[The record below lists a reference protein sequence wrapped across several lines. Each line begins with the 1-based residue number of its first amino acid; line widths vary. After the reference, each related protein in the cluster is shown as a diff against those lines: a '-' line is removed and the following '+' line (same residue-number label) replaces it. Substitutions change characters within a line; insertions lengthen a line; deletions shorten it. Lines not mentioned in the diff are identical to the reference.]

1 MAGRT
6 TGIEVRGTAGVY
18 TGEGHDHV
26 ATEGA
31 DLRLASATRLADTP
45 VALLRECAAPVILAV
60 HESVPLPLL
69 IRRVNKNS
77 DNEWAERVLEAAG
90 AETYGG
96 SANTAKGVRALR
108 DALTDLGVPSSGYS
122 PANGSGLGHQNRV
135 APATMADLLR
145 KLYFDPRVGP
155 DLLQALSVGG
165 VDGTT
170 AIASVARRRRNGCAP
185 RPARSMACPACRAT
199 WATSPTWWFSPL
211 WSRASVTAQST
222 ACAAPK

>member
-45 VALLRECAAPVILAV
+45 VALLRECAAPAILAV

-145 KLYFDPRVGP
+145 KLYFDPRGRYQRPAADTRRELPLLLLESEP
-155 DLLQALSVGG
+155 DLEHLQL
-165 VDGTT
+165 VD
-170 AIASVARRRRNGCAP
+170 
-185 RPARSMACPACRAT
+185 
-199 WATSPTWWFSPL
+199 SPVDRVEWVL
-211 WSRASVTAQST
+211 I
-222 ACAAPK
+222 